1 MITLNHILLLLIFLA
16 FPHGLPDHRF
26 MLQFVLTAPPQDHE
40 PSISSTISLPICE
53 PLSISPT
60 SYRNSPMGSPPF
72 ISFHDIHASPGAFIK
87 HWGTRFCILYIFP
100 PFIYYFVVQTPFIT
114 NLCFCR
120 HRWRPVFL
128 FWPHATHV
136 PLVGVSLLIYPHR
149 HHLCLQSTTQVF
161 YHLSSEFT
169 YLVPPLAQL
178 TSDLVV
184 PMTLDLVPMVAA
196 TPSIMHPPTKGSLES
211 SHFLTSPMYL
221 CHFITSVD
229 STEYLFAPK
238 SRVTFLSTSA
248 YFSKRATVSWSS
260 FPIQ

>member
-1 MITLNHILLLLIFLA
+1 
-16 FPHGLPDHRF
+16 
-26 MLQFVLTAPPQDHE
+26 MLQFVLTAPLQDHE

-60 SYRNSPMGSPPF
+60 SYRNSPMGPPPF
-72 ISFHDIHASPGAFIK
+72 IIFHDIYASPGAFIN

-100 PFIYYFVVQTPFIT
+100 TFIYYFVVQTPLIP

-120 HRWRPVFL
+120 HRWRPAFL
-128 FWPHATHV
+128 FGHTQPMS
-136 PLVGVSLLIYPHR
+136 PLVGASLLIYPHR
-149 HHLCLQSTTQVF
+149 HRLCLQSTTQVF

-184 PMTLDLVPMVAA
+184 PMTLDLVPTVAA

-211 SHFLTSPMYL
+211 SHFLTPSMSL
-221 CHFITSVD
+221 CLLLTSVD
-229 STEYLFAPK
+229 SMEYLLLLGVASPFCRHQHTFPK
-238 SRVTFLSTSA
+238 GRQYLDPH
-248 YFSKRATVSWSS
+248 
-260 FPIQ
+260 FPFK